1 MTITPEVTEYEDLRW
16 PSENGSW
23 LDYEVEQ
30 QRERFR
36 KTHECAV
43 LSETINNGTQLS
55 TTPEAAEEEINDD
68 QQLQSQNSVRHRERT
83 LLLLKLYSVM
93 KQLRV

>member
-30 QRERFR
+30 QHERFR

-43 LSETINNGTQLS
+43 LSETINNGRQLS
-55 TTPEAAEEEINDD
+55 TTPEAAEEEINDA
-68 QQLQSQNSVRHRERT
+68 QQLQSQNSVRHRSYTIIVKT
-83 LLLLKLYSVM
+83 L
-93 KQLRV
+93 